1 MDIIQMAK
9 DMGKAIQADERYI
22 ALMSAKKANDEDQ
35 ELQELIGKFNLVR
48 LDLNNEVSKEDKDQK
63 KLEELNEEL
72 QKVYQQVMSNPNMTA
87 FNTAKVEMD
96 TLLNQ
101 VNQVLS
107 LCVNGQD
114 PETIDLDAQCSGS
127 CSSCSGCH

>member
-1 MDIIQMAK
+1 MDIIEMAK
-9 DMGKAIQADERYI
+9 EMGKAIQADERYK
-22 ALMSAKKANDEDQ
+22 ALMRTKKANDEDQ
-35 ELQELIGKFNLVR
+35 ELQDLIGKFNLIR
-48 LDLNNEVSKEDKDQK
+48 LELNNEVSKENKDQQ
-63 KLEELNEEL
+63 KLEKLNQDL
-72 QKVYQQVMSNPNMTA
+72 QKTYQSVMSNEHMAA

-114 PETIDLDAQCSGS
+114 PDTIDLDAQCSGS